1 MNGRATLAAG
11 VVSVFTLLAG
21 CSGSTSGVSS
31 GASGGGQIT
40 LSMRDKPPSG
50 ISVLSFE
57 ISVTG
62 ATLQPQDTTKAAVSL
77 LTNPVGVEVKQLETE
92 TAFLNTSS
100 APVGTTFSSIT
111 VTFANPLLTILNNSG
126 QMFVVNGQTCPN
138 GQICALQPPLNLSS
152 VTFTA
157 APFPLMLNMNSPIGL
172 VLDFDLNGS
181 IQSNLSIT
189 PTLTFTQLPAVLQT
203 AELEDIEDLIGTV
216 TALGTNQFM
225 LKNATSGLSFSIA
238 VNSSTQ
244 FEFAGCA
251 ANNFSCIAVGQV
263 LEVNLS
269 VLGNGSFV
277 AKKVMLEGDANEQ
290 EVEGTVTSVNAA
302 GSQFHMVVVEEEPVV
317 ANVSV
322 GDLVTVNIQGGANF
336 QIDQDDLNI
345 SSGLSFASANDV
357 VVGQNILVRANTV
370 TPGPISTTITTS
382 RLRLRM
388 SQFTAPV
395 ASVAAPNFV
404 VNGLPSLFIS
414 NGVNQLQVQTSSRT
428 EFEAV
433 TGVTALKVSDTVSL
447 RGLLFGSSGE
457 PVLVAKKVRKR

>member
-1 MNGRATLAAG
+1 
-11 VVSVFTLLAG
+11 
-21 CSGSTSGVSS
+21 
-31 GASGGGQIT
+31 
-40 LSMRDKPPSG
+40 
-50 ISVLSFE
+50 
-57 ISVTG
+57 
-62 ATLQPQDTTKAAVSL
+62 
-77 LTNPVGVEVKQLETE
+77 
-92 TAFLNTSS
+92 
-100 APVGTTFSSIT
+100 
-111 VTFANPLLTILNNSG
+111 
-126 QMFVVNGQTCPN
+126 
-138 GQICALQPPLNLSS
+138 
-152 VTFTA
+152 
-157 APFPLMLNMNSPIGL
+157 MLNMNSPIGL

-238 VNSSTQ
+238 ANSSTQ
-244 FEFAGCA
+244 FEFEGCA

-277 AKKVMLEGDANEQ
+277 AKKVVLEGDANEQ

-302 GSQFHMVVVEEEPVV
+302 GSQFHIVVVEEEPVV
-317 ANVSV
+317 ASVSV

-345 SSGLSFASANDV
+345 SSGLSFASANEV
-357 VVGQNILVRANTV
+357 VVGQNILVQANTV
-370 TPGPISTTITTS
+370 TLGPISTTITTS

-388 SQFTAPV
+388 SQFTAMV
-395 ASVAAPNFV
+395 ASVAAPNFAA
-404 VNGLPSLFIS
+404 NGLPSLFIS
-414 NGVNQLQVQTSSRT
+414 NGVNQVQVQTSSGT

-447 RGLLFGSSGE
+447 RGLLFGSSSE